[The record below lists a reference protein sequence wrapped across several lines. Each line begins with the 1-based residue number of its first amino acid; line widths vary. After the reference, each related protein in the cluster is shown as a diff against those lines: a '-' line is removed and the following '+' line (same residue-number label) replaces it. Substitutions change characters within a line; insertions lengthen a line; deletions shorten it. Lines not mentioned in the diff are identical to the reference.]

1 MGIQFLLG
9 RIGIG
14 GIGRITFWGI
24 WRIGKFVNLGVEKME
39 VLLSQSVSG
48 MAASR
53 RRRGGGRAGVRGGRD
68 LAQHADVGL
77 RLCSTQDQS
86 ASGARPGS
94 TSGPSLQVASIPSR
108 SPTCA
113 RGSIFLRGG
122 SSDAYGLLP
131 CAGGAADARTP
142 PPLTT
147 TQRPQEALVR
157 PPTMTTTQR
166 PQ

>member
-1 MGIQFLLG
+1 
-9 RIGIG
+9 
-14 GIGRITFWGI
+14 
-24 WRIGKFVNLGVEKME
+24 ME

-108 SPTCA
+108 SPICA

-131 CAGGAADARTP
+131 CAGGAADAAAVDDDAEAAGGAGEATDDDDDAETAVGAGA
-142 PPLTT
+142 TT
-147 TQRPQEALVR
+147 DDYVLAL
-157 PPTMTTTQR
+157 
-166 PQ
+166 